1 MSKSDYIF
9 KKNGNKLEFVG
20 DFDGLYKS
28 EKDPW
33 YQSNETSGEYNL
45 YYIYSRDRLNN
56 KLKEINPNSLLEVG
70 CGLGY
75 TTQIIQDC
83 LPKCDITGMD
93 ISSVAVKRADKLF
106 PNLKFKSSDISDVN
120 LSLDIKYDVVVLN
133 QLLWYI
139 LKSISDTF
147 ENCFSILNT
156 NGRVVIS
163 QAFLTTPQLY
173 AKDICDGYGGLISY
187 LNKNMKNKFV
197 IEYKNIDYS
206 NHLKHN
212 DGLIVLRKK

>member
-139 LKSISDTF
+139 LNF
-147 ENCFSILNT
+147 CFNIFN
-156 NGRVVIS
+156 
-163 QAFLTTPQLY
+163 FL
-173 AKDICDGYGGLISY
+173 I
-187 LNKNMKNKFV
+187 FFF
-197 IEYKNIDYS
+197 
-206 NHLKHN
+206 
-212 DGLIVLRKK
+212 